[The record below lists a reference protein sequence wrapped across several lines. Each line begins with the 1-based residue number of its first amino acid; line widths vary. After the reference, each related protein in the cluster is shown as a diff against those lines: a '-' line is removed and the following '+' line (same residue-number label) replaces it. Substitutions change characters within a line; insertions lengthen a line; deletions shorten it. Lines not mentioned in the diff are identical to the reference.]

1 MYWGVS
7 LNIPIFD
14 GFSKQLNRKKANSDY
29 FKVETQIEDT
39 EKKMQIDYDNKI
51 KDWLNNYRN
60 YTKQKDNYLLAEDV
74 YKVTA
79 DRYKEGI
86 VSMTELLQ
94 DEMRLTDAQNNFINA
109 HYNCRIIKL
118 QLLKLT
124 GKLDKLS
131 NK

>member
-1 MYWGVS
+1 M
-7 LNIPIFD
+7 
-14 GFSKQLNRKKANSDY
+14 Q
-29 FKVETQIEDT
+29 TQ
-39 EKKMQIDYDNKI
+39 YDNTI
-51 KDWLNNYRN
+51 NDWLNNYRN
-60 YTKQKDNYLLAEDV
+60 YTKQKDNYSLAGDV

-109 HYNCRIIKL
+109 HYSCRINEL

-124 GKLDKLS
+124 GKLDELS
-131 NK
+131 IK

>member
-1 MYWGVS
+1 
-7 LNIPIFD
+7 
-14 GFSKQLNRKKANSDY
+14 
-29 FKVETQIEDT
+29 
-39 EKKMQIDYDNKI
+39 MQIDYDNKI

-94 DEMRLTDAQNNFINA
+94 DEMRLTDAQNNFINVSPLFT
-109 HYNCRIIKL
+109 N
-118 QLLKLT
+118 
-124 GKLDKLS
+124 
-131 NK
+131 